1 MSMKLFKTARGCTK
15 RKAPEYS
22 RIGTAH
28 FTSLLAAQRYY
39 AGYGYSA
46 ADVGCKLEMQEIFI
60 GRPTYCR
67 VTSLA
72 ILTTVYGMRSNARL
86 HHEHHME
93 ESESARHAPRL
104 L

>member
-60 GRPTYCR
+60 GRP
-67 VTSLA
+67 
-72 ILTTVYGMRSNARL
+72 N
-86 HHEHHME
+86 
-93 ESESARHAPRL
+93 L
-104 L
+104 LPGDKLGYTDNGLRYEIQRPVAS